1 VARHDASEDGGGG
14 FFRLLHVDEYLTVDA
29 RGSIRDPRA
38 QVQQV
43 PQHPGDLGS
52 EQVNGGRVAL
62 VRRQRDHD
70 DTGRVNEGDD
80 RDRHEPATEGEVAR
94 AMTRYFPLQVGVDR
108 PADGEHVDEVIG
120 DTADR
125 DDVGRDPRR
134 QQVDPDANEVRSPL
148 GGSAR

>member
-1 VARHDASEDGGGG
+1 VHAAQPRQDASQDGGGG
-14 FFRLLHVDEYLTVDA
+14 FFRLLHVDEFLTVDA

-80 RDRHEPATEGEVAR
+80 
-94 AMTRYFPLQVGVDR
+94 
-108 PADGEHVDEVIG
+108 
-120 DTADR
+120 TADR